1 MSTRYNT
8 ESQEEEGDDGIHHPQ
23 DCQEYGG
30 VLDALVKVK
39 TTQELGFQSQQLG
52 QLRAGFI

>member
-30 VLDALVKVK
+30 VLDALVKV
-39 TTQELGFQSQQLG
+39 
-52 QLRAGFI
+52 